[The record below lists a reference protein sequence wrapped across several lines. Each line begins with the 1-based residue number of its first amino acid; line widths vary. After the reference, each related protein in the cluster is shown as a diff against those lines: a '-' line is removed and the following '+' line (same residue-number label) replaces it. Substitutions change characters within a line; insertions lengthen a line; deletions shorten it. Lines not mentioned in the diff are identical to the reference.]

1 MVPPNYGGMWCAL
14 ELRSFSHGYGQI
26 TYHIVL
32 VPKYRYKIFYERQV
46 KKDCELIIN
55 DICKENGYRIH
66 AMEIVEDH
74 VHLFLEFH
82 PTISLSKV
90 VQYLKG
96 SSSYRMFKRHPE
108 LKKRYWGGS
117 LWSSG
122 KFFRSV
128 GNVTADT
135 ISHYIKESQGKQKA
149 EHQLRKSKASGQLRL
164 DDFWIPKNRARGPK
178 HTPSFRAG
186 WPRAV
191 WFFSGLAL
199 LPYCVCPWP
208 NHGYIKSRI
217 SGLYRQVSIAKSVS
231 TNNSQN

>member
-1 MVPPNYGGMWCAL
+1 MARMWYTL

-32 VPKYRYKIFYERQV
+32 VPRYRYKIFYERQV
-46 KKDCELIIN
+46 KKDCELVIN
-55 DICKENGYRIH
+55 DICKENGYKIH

-82 PTISLSKV
+82 PSTSLSRV
-90 VQYLKG
+90 VQCLKG
-96 SSSYRMFKRHPE
+96 GSSYRLFKLHPE
-108 LKKRYWGGS
+108 LKERYWSGS

-135 ISHYIKESQGKQKA
+135 IAHYIKESQGKPKA
-149 EHQLRKSKASGQLRL
+149 TLQLCRPKDSGQRRL
-164 DDFWIPKNRARGPK
+164 DDFWIPDKRARGPK

-191 WFFSGLAL
+191 WFRASEPFSYFSGVEIPCYYL
-199 LPYCVCPWP
+199 
-208 NHGYIKSRI
+208 S
-217 SGLYRQVSIAKSVS
+217 SEDFSIASATSSNDFGVFQR
-231 TNNSQN
+231 T

>member
-1 MVPPNYGGMWCAL
+1 VSAL

-32 VPKYRYKIFYERQV
+32 VPKYRYKIFYERHV

-149 EHQLRKSKASGQLRL
+149 EHQLRKPKASGQLRQ
-164 DDFWIPKNRARGPK
+164 DDF
-178 HTPSFRAG
+178 
-186 WPRAV
+186 
-191 WFFSGLAL
+191 
-199 LPYCVCPWP
+199 
-208 NHGYIKSRI
+208 
-217 SGLYRQVSIAKSVS
+217 
-231 TNNSQN
+231 

>member
-1 MVPPNYGGMWCAL
+1 MVPPNYGGMRCAL

-26 TYHIVL
+26 TYHILL

-55 DICKENGYRIH
+55 DICRENGYRIH

-74 VHLFLEFH
+74 VHFFLEFH

-128 GNVTADT
+128 GNVT
-135 ISHYIKESQGKQKA
+135 
-149 EHQLRKSKASGQLRL
+149 
-164 DDFWIPKNRARGPK
+164 RARGPK
-178 HTPSFRAG
+178 HTPSFSGVAARSLI
-186 WPRAV
+186 
-191 WFFSGLAL
+191 FSRSSLQNFAL
-199 LPYCVCPWP
+199 CRFPELGE
-208 NHGYIKSRI
+208 N
-217 SGLYRQVSIAKSVS
+217 
-231 TNNSQN
+231 